1 MSAKHGQGVEDVK
14 HWILSKLPFGPA
26 YYPKVL
32 RISCFRFMVTFL
44 SFETKVLDGV
54 PVLWSPMLYSCLI
67 PTIRSQVQKLH
78 EGYECLKIISTIHS
92 FIRVT

>member
-1 MSAKHGQGVEDVK
+1 MGREWKTSSIGFYQNFLLGQHIIQRYFEFHVLGS
-14 HWILSKLPFGPA
+14 WLPFFP
-26 YYPKVL
+26 
-32 RISCFRFMVTFL
+32 
-44 SFETKVLDGV
+44 FETKVLDGV